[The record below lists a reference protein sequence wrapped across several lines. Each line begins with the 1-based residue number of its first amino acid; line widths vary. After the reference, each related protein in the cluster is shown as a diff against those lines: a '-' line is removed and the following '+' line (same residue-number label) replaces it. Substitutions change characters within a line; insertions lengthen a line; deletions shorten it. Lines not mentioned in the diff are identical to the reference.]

1 MLSSQLTTRK
11 FFSSQLTDSQL
22 ASSHF
27 RITQELDRPY
37 LHEKRNVARF
47 SNVRFL
53 LGKIY
58 ISKWSHFSTVF
69 VNKFL
74 YFSMYFRGTL
84 TKALKT
90 EK

>member
-1 MLSSQLTTRK
+1 M
-11 FFSSQLTDSQL
+11 QLTDSQL
-22 ASSHF
+22 ASSHA

-37 LHEKRNVARF
+37 LHEKRNVA
-47 SNVRFL
+47 RFL

-74 YFSMYFRGTL
+74 YFSTYFRGPL